1 MENARIA
8 EVFNKIA
15 DLLELQQDNPFRVRS
30 YRSAART
37 INDMPQRLDEMVT
50 TGADLTSLPNVG
62 KAIAGKIKEIVETGT
77 CKRLE
82 ELQAEI
88 PAEVVQLLR
97 VPQLGPRKAALIH
110 RELGVR
116 NLEDL
121 RKAAEEQK
129 IRKLRGM
136 GAKTEKSILEELNNL
151 EATSQRFLY
160 HVARDYVRSLGK
172 VLDGIESVK
181 QWEVAGSFRRG
192 KESVGDLD
200 VVVLAEDRPQA
211 QQSLLAYDSITEVM
225 SRGMEKMS
233 VRLTSGLQVDIRF
246 FEQESFGA
254 ALAYFTGSKA
264 HNIALRKRAQSR
276 DWKLNEYGLFEGEK
290 RIAGT
295 TEQSVYHCLD
305 LPWIPPEL
313 REDRGEL
320 SAAEKG
326 ELPDLIELGDIRGD
340 LHVHTDVSDG
350 RDSLED
356 MAQAALDRGY
366 GYLAI
371 TEHSKAV
378 TVAKGLNEDK
388 LRRHA
393 ARIRE
398 LDEPFPSLWLMAG
411 VEVDVLKSGKL
422 DIDEKV
428 LADMDWVVA
437 SVHSHFGLDEKAMT
451 ERLVAA
457 VSSGVVHCLGHPLS
471 RLIGTRGPINFDW
484 DKLLEACLDHDVCL
498 EVNAQPDRLDLPDV
512 HCQRARESGVKLA
525 ISSDAHSRMEL
536 SFMRYGVLVARRGW
550 LEKKHVLNT
559 LTPEQLR
566 RQIARK

>member
-8 EVFNKIA
+8 EVFSKIA

-37 INDMPQRLDEMVT
+37 ISDMSQPLDEMVT
-50 TGADLTSLPNVG
+50 SGADLTALPNVG
-62 KAIAGKIKEIVETGT
+62 KAIAEKIKEIVERGT

-88 PAEVVQLLR
+88 PEEVIQLLR
-97 VPQLGPRKAALIH
+97 VPQLGPRKAALLH

-121 RKAAEEQK
+121 RKAAEQGK
-129 IRKLRGM
+129 IRSLRGM
-136 GAKTEKSILEELNNL
+136 GVKTEQGILEELNNL
-151 EATSQRFLY
+151 DTTSQRFLY

-200 VVVLAEDRPQA
+200 VIVLAQDRSDA
-211 QQSLLAYDSITEVM
+211 QQKLLAYDSITEVM

-233 VRLTSGLQVDIRF
+233 VRLAGGLQVDIRF
-246 FEQESFGA
+246 FEPGSFGA

-276 DWKLNEYGLFEGEK
+276 EWKLNEYGLFEGENK
-290 RIAGT
+290 IAGT
-295 TEQSVYHCLD
+295 TEESVYHCLD

-320 SAAEKG
+320 FAAEKG
-326 ELPDLIELGDIRGD
+326 ELPSLIELSDIRGD
-340 LHVHTDVSDG
+340 LHVHTDLTDG

-356 MAQAALDRGY
+356 MVHAAVERGY
-366 GYLAI
+366 RYLAI

-378 TVAKGLNEDK
+378 TVAKGLDEDK
-388 LRRHA
+388 LQRHA

-398 LDEPFPSLWLMAG
+398 LNEGFKDFWLMAG
-411 VEVDVLKSGKL
+411 VEVDILKNGKL
-422 DIDEKV
+422 DLDEKV
-428 LADMDWVVA
+428 LAEMDWVVA
-437 SVHSHFGLDEKAMT
+437 SVHSHFRLDEKAMT
-451 ERLVAA
+451 ERLIAA
-457 VSSGVVHCLGHPLS
+457 VNSGVTHCLGHPLS
-471 RLIGTRGPINFDW
+471 RLIDSRGPINFDW
-484 DKLLEACLDHDVCL
+484 DRLLAACLDHDVCM
-498 EVNAQPDRLDLPDV
+498 EVNAQPDRLDLPDIY
-512 HCQRARESGVKLA
+512 CQSVRDSGVKLA
-525 ISSDAHSRMEL
+525 VSSDAHSAMEL
-536 SFMRYGVLVARRGW
+536 DFMRYGIVVARRGW
-550 LEKKHVLNT
+550 VEKKHVLNT
-559 LTPEQLR
+559 LTPKQLHKLL
-566 RQIARK
+566 ARK